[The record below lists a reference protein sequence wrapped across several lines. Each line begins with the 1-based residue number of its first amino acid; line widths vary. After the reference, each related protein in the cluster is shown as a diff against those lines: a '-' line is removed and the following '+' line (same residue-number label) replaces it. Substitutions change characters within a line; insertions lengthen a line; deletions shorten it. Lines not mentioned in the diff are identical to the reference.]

1 MTANLCYIRITVY
14 IIFCCS
20 IMEYLSDRALLV
32 SAAQDSADETLTADE
47 IQQLCAKPDYFDMP
61 ATAMSAEA
69 LCLAV
74 YTNKDALR
82 AALSVETRSLLAA
95 VAGQGKHLYLFSI
108 IYMR

>member
-20 IMEYLSDRALLV
+20 IRALLV

-47 IQQLCAKPDYFDMP
+47 IQQFCAKPDYFDMP